1 MVKSI
6 FITNYLKRNFYFID
20 LKIVMKYL
28 LIINF
33 EVKERNIYKVYTFLK
48 IYNNIGKYEQGSLRS
63 INS

>member
-33 EVKERNIYKVYTFLK
+33 ERE
-48 IYNNIGKYEQGSLRS
+48 KYL
-63 INS
+63 